1 MKTTLPKR
9 ISMMKE
15 RRKDGSVRQMKIT
28 IPIIFEK
35 DFTED
40 REWFIIREQAGI
52 TITFKL
58 KSVKKPKI

>member
-1 MKTTLPKR
+1 
-9 ISMMKE
+9 MKE